1 MTRFTIPRRVG
12 IGFALLVLAALAV
25 GGGSL
30 SRLWVINRQ
39 VERLSSN
46 TIPSVLTL
54 SQVIQDNLVVLQA
67 ARTTILDTHDP
78 ARMAAAQTQL
88 QEAIKRGDQR
98 VEAYRGLLSNTED
111 NRLFTAA
118 VAARRDFLAEVR
130 KAESLAA

>member
-30 SRLWVINRQ
+30 SRLWAINGQ

-54 SQVIQDNLVVLQA
+54 SKVIQDNLVVLQA
-67 ARTTILDTHDP
+67 ARTSILDTHDQD
-78 ARMAAAQTQL
+78 RVAAAQQQL
-88 QEAIKRGDQR
+88 EEAI
-98 VEAYRGLLSNTED
+98 
-111 NRLFTAA
+111 RL
-118 VAARRDFLAEVR
+118 
-130 KAESLAA
+130 